1 LPLTRSQDL
10 ASEGIAG
17 KPCVAIWRS
26 PRPIRDGAMIRVITY
41 LLVIGLL
48 AFGAVWLAD
57 RPGDVAITWLGH
69 RIETSVMVL
78 AIAVVAVAVLA
89 AILWSTVRAV
99 MRSPDLCRRYLRTRR
114 GVRGYLAVSQGLVA
128 VGSGDAVAA
137 RKFMEEASRIAPGE
151 PLTLL
156 LRAQTAQLCG
166 DREGAARSFE
176 LMAGRDDTRLLGLH
190 GLFIEA
196 RRRNDPAAALAY
208 AEGAA
213 KHVSVPGWAGQA
225 VLEFRCIAGDW
236 SGALHRLDCNM
247 KSGLVHK
254 ATYRR
259 QRAVL
264 LTAQALAAEDGDR
277 DRAKAVVL
285 EAAKLAPDLVPA
297 AALAGRLLAEAGELR
312 KAGRIIETAWRANPH
327 PDLADAYAHLQPGD
341 SARERLARIEALAAR
356 SPGNVEAALAVAR
369 AALDAQEFVT
379 ARQALAPL
387 VIVPTKRVAAL
398 MAELEQMQH
407 GDEGRAR
414 EWMMRAL
421 NARRDPA
428 WSAYGFVSERWLPVS
443 PVTGLLDAFEWKDP
457 LAGDDHAGAVIEAQK
472 TGMEE
477 TGMLDARR
485 NKDVEGMADHGGS
498 SQTEVFGS
506 EPRSASGAGERTEA
520 AAASAREVLPPVVRR
535 TPRPTRSLTSIPVP
549 PAVIPLVHAPDDP
562 GPEPQAQIE
571 SQTHSTGEGAADNWS
586 RIRHLFRP

>member
-1 LPLTRSQDL
+1 
-10 ASEGIAG
+10 
-17 KPCVAIWRS
+17 
-26 PRPIRDGAMIRVITY
+26 MIRIVIY
-41 LLVIGLL
+41 LVVIGLL

-69 RIETSVMVL
+69 RIETSIMVL
-78 AIAVVAVAVLA
+78 AVAVAAVAFLA
-89 AILWSTVRAV
+89 AILWSMVRAA
-99 MRSPDLCRRYLRTRR
+99 MRSPDLVGRYLRTRR

-128 VGSGDAVAA
+128 VGSGDVVAA
-137 RKFMEEASRIAPGE
+137 RKFMAEASRIAPGE

-196 RRRNDPAAALAY
+196 RRRNDPAAALLY
-208 AEGAA
+208 AEEAT

-225 VLEFRCIAGDW
+225 VLEFRCVAGDW
-236 SGALHRLDCNM
+236 SGALHRLERNM
-247 KSGLVHK
+247 KSGLVDK
-254 ATYRR
+254 AAYRR

-277 DRAKAVVL
+277 DRAKALVL
-285 EAAKLAPDLVPA
+285 EAAKLAPSLVPA

-312 KAGRIIETAWRANPH
+312 KAARIIEAAWRANPH
-327 PDLADAYAHLQPGD
+327 PDLADAYGHLRPGD
-341 SARERLARIEALAAR
+341 AARERLARIEALAAK

-369 AALDAQEFVT
+369 AALDAQEFVI

-387 VIVPTKRVAAL
+387 AIVPTKRVAAL
-398 MAELEQMQH
+398 MAELEQKQH

-428 WSAYGFVSERWLPVS
+428 WAADGFVSERWLPVS
-443 PVTGLLDAFEWKDP
+443 SVTGRLDAFEWKDP
-457 LAGDDHAGAVIEAQK
+457 LAGDDHAGAVIEA
-472 TGMEE
+472 EE
-477 TGMLDARR
+477 SGMLDARR
-485 NKDVEGMADHGGS
+485 EGAATSIPFRSRGEVARRSSDLGSTADHGGS
-498 SQTEVFGS
+498 SQGFES
-506 EPRSASGAGERTEA
+506 PPYPASGARERTEP
-520 AAASAREVLPPVVRR
+520 AAASSQEVSPLVVRR
-535 TPRPTRSLTSIPVP
+535 TLRPTRSLTPVP
-549 PAVIPLVHAPDDP
+549 VSPAVIPLVHAPDDP
-562 GPEPQAQIE
+562 GPEPEARIE
-571 SQTHSTGEGAADNWS
+571 PEPESTGEPAADNWT
-586 RIRHLFRP
+586 RIRQLFRP